1 MSAAERHHT
10 RQRLAERYGLTVSS
24 DEIFRMAKRIA
35 HGHATL
41 IARQSQDVAHWW
53 LTHEGQPIRLVFDR
67 RRRCILTALP
77 LDDSA
82 AYRAGLADRAIPQR
96 GRPPFSVSPLAET
109 A

>member
-1 MSAAERHHT
+1 MSAAQRHHT
-10 RQRLAERYGLTVSS
+10 RHRLAERYGLTLSS
-24 DEIFRMAKRIA
+24 DDIFRMAKRIA
-35 HGHATL
+35 HGRATL
-41 IARQSQDVAHWW
+41 IVRQSKDVAHWW

-82 AYRAGLADRAIPQR
+82 AYRADLAARAAT
-96 GRPPFSVSPLAET
+96 FSVPTPAEM